1 MRNLNIFHIDK
12 IVRDAGFGGSV
23 PIIVS
28 ANNKEY
34 VLKTKEDGMQPNSL
48 GLFNELLAYQIL
60 SFLKYKISPQQVD
73 YLYIDNNFIEMAE
86 VAFKEG
92 YIKEE
97 SYENIKNSTG
107 INLGIEYLHNT
118 MEPLDGKILNDS
130 FIKDI
135 AHIDNYIMNCDRSLG
150 NINILQDKINLNR
163 YYAIDFGNAMG
174 DGIDGI
180 LYNKIVNEDT
190 DIFSEAKFSRCNATL
205 SGRYILKNDVKRL
218 IKRGR
223 IIKDDFSTIRNI
235 LDSIINNFPPDWEPV
250 KYKNVIIEIISSRMK
265 SKSIFNPTEKCGCII

>member
-1 MRNLNIFHIDK
+1 MRTLNIYHIDK
-12 IVRDAGFGGSV
+12 IIRDAGFGGSV

-34 VLKTKEDGMQPNSL
+34 VLKTKEDGMQPNAL

-60 SFLKYKISPQQVD
+60 SVLGYKICPQQVD
-73 YLYIDNNFIEMAE
+73 YLFIDENFIEMAE
-86 VAFKEG
+86 VAFNEG

-97 SYENIKNSTG
+97 SYENIKNSEG

-118 MEPLDGKILNDS
+118 MEPLDGKILNNS

-135 AHIDNYIMNCDRSLG
+135 AHIDNYIMNCDRSPR
-150 NINILQDKINLNR
+150 NINILQDKINLKR

-180 LYNKIVNEDT
+180 LYNKIINGDT

-205 SGRYILKNDVKRL
+205 SGRYILKDDVKRL
-218 IKRGR
+218 IKKGR

-235 LDSIINNFPPDWEPV
+235 LDTIISNFPPDWEPIR
-250 KYKNVIIEIISSRMK
+250 YKDVIIEIIARRMK
-265 SKSIFNPTEKCGCII
+265 SKHIFNQIEKCGCII

>member
-1 MRNLNIFHIDK
+1 MRTLNIFYIDK
-12 IVRDAGFGGSV
+12 IIRDAGFGGSA

-60 SFLKYKISPQQVD
+60 SVLNYKICPQQVD
-73 YLYIDNNFIEMAE
+73 YLFIDDNFIEMAE
-86 VAFKEG
+86 VAFNEG

-97 SYENIKNSTG
+97 SYENIKSSEG

-118 MEPLDGKILNDS
+118 MEPLDGKILNDT

-135 AHIDNYIMNCDRSLG
+135 AHIDNYIMNCDRSQG
-150 NINILQDKINLNR
+150 NINILQDKIHLKR

-180 LYNKIVNEDT
+180 LYNKIINEDT
-190 DIFSEAKFSRCNATL
+190 DIFSEAKFSRCNANL
-205 SGRYILKNDVKRL
+205 SGRYILKNDAKRL
-218 IKRGR
+218 IKKGR

-235 LDSIINNFPPDWEPV
+235 LDNIVSSFPPDWEPIR
-250 KYKNVIIEIISSRMK
+250 YKNVIIEIIARRMK
-265 SKSIFNPTEKCGCII
+265 SRDIFNQTEKCGCII

>member
-1 MRNLNIFHIDK
+1 MRTLNIYHIDK
-12 IVRDAGFGGSV
+12 IIRDAGFGGSV

-34 VLKTKEDGMQPNSL
+34 VLKTKEDGMQPNAL

-60 SFLKYKISPQQVD
+60 SILGYKICPQQVD
-73 YLYIDNNFIEMAE
+73 YLFIDENFIEMAE
-86 VAFKEG
+86 VAFNEG

-97 SYENIKNSTG
+97 SYENIKNSEG

-118 MEPLDGKILNDS
+118 MEPLDGKILNNS

-135 AHIDNYIMNCDRSLG
+135 AHIDNYIMNCDRSPR
-150 NINILQDKINLNR
+150 NINILQDKINLKR

-180 LYNKIVNEDT
+180 LYNKIINGDT

-205 SGRYILKNDVKRL
+205 SGRYILKDDVKRL
-218 IKRGR
+218 IKKGR

-235 LDSIINNFPPDWEPV
+235 LDTIISNFPPDWEPIR
-250 KYKNVIIEIISSRMK
+250 YKDVIIEIIARRMK
-265 SKSIFNPTEKCGCII
+265 SKHIFNQIEKCGCII

>member
-1 MRNLNIFHIDK
+1 MRTLNIFYIDK
-12 IVRDAGFGGSV
+12 IIRGAGFGGSV

-60 SFLKYKISPQQVD
+60 SVLGYKICPQQVD
-73 YLYIDNNFIEMAE
+73 YLFIDENFIEMAE
-86 VAFKEG
+86 IAFREG
-92 YIKEE
+92 YIEEE
-97 SYENIKNSTG
+97 SYENIKNSEG

-135 AHIDNYIMNCDRSLG
+135 AHIDNYIMNCDRSPR
-150 NINILQDKINLNR
+150 NINILQDKINLKR

-180 LYNKIVNEDT
+180 LYNKIINGDT

-205 SGRYILKNDVKRL
+205 SARYILKDDVKRL

-223 IIKDDFSTIRNI
+223 IIKGNFSTIRNI
-235 LDSIINNFPPDWEPV
+235 LDIIISNFPPDWEPIR
-250 KYKNVIIEIISSRMK
+250 YKDVIIEIIARRMK
-265 SKSIFNPTEKCGCII
+265 SKHIFNQIEKCGCII